1 MCEQFMCLW
10 CHNSSSFDD
19 TTTSDGLCEFEGFID
34 HNNNFEIL
42 CLLIHWINTETLQKM
57 KPHRMFHDVA
67 LSWQHMMVMNIT
79 RLNLV

>member
-1 MCEQFMCLW
+1 MCEQFMGLW

-19 TTTSDGLCEFEGFID
+19 TTTSEGLCEFEGYID
-34 HNNNFEIL
+34 HNNNFEFF
-42 CLLIHWINTETLQKM
+42 CLLIHWINTETSQKM
-57 KPHRMFHDVA
+57 KLHRMFNDVA